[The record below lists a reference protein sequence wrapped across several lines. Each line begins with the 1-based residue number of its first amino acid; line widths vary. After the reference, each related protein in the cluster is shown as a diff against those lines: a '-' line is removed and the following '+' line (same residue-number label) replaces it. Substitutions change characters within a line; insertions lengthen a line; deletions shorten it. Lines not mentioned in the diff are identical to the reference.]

1 MPKTTNSDKEK
12 EEEEKRINLLIQQAV
27 DNAMLTQSKQFTAEV
42 SRLQAEL
49 TAAKL
54 QAAAQ
59 SGTSDVK
66 PKTTVKTEDSD
77 SDNEIELLIKRPV
90 FTNKDTSIK
99 MDQERLARVKN
110 KKLNQIPHLRNIESN
125 TSTNVEEIQ
134 TNYEAWKIALLNYYQ
149 IVHPSFHKWII
160 QVASALDLDVV
171 QNDPDL
177 QYPKIPDSLN
187 MSTLD
192 KIELKEA
199 TTATIKDYAHL
210 VDGLEPTDVVKAFF
224 NVYVYF
230 QPNSVDTRADKLEA
244 IWTCKL
250 QDDTPLSKFVVNI
263 QRLAREINLQ
273 HGSTIITEDSMMS
286 IVRKALKQSSR
297 YPAYKQALVQSRTI
311 RCKTVIQLAN
321 FLHNNRDKQA
331 MPPLPPT
338 TAQANA
344 VRTTNNH
351 YYDRQTGTFVPRR
364 GGRGGP
370 YRGRGGKGG
379 KGRGGSQNSSSSGP
393 PSNNPNS
400 NPANGNP
407 HKPTSYIKATDQ
419 NGSPVIG
426 KVRDYTRTSSHCI
439 QKILYGTCTRPNCFY
454 KHDFQVIDTSSSNNQ
469 GSGNNQQEDQR
480 ANADLPDQEGNST
493 SLEDQQQQDPVDS
506 QGDQADQ
513 EHEFFNAYAHAQDFV
528 NDIGPNLA
536 LNVTDEIIFD
546 PIQVALLFC
555 LLPFR
560 FLLTS
565 FSVLARTSVNILSSL
580 SKKIF
585 RISSS
590 LVSTSAWLLLS
601 LYFRC
606 SHQRCAAA
614 DSSKTEA
621 RMPIIL
627 DSGATMAM
635 SGDLSLFIRSS
646 MVPIKSNIKLAQAG
660 SKAHGT
666 HIGKISIN
674 GKVIDCI
681 YVPTFKQTLLSLGW
695 FLNLGMTTTTSTK
708 GDMLIHLP
716 DNSPY
721 LTFRLTSNN
730 LFYLDTT
737 NEQSA

>member
-1 MPKTTNSDKEK
+1 MDRT
-12 EEEEKRINLLIQQAV
+12 
-27 DNAMLTQSKQFTAEV
+27 
-42 SRLQAEL
+42 SR
-49 TAAKL
+49 KC
-54 QAAAQ
+54 
-59 SGTSDVK
+59 
-66 PKTTVKTEDSD
+66 P
-77 SDNEIELLIKRPV
+77 I
-90 FTNKDTSIK
+90 
-99 MDQERLARVKN
+99 
-110 KKLNQIPHLRNIESN
+110 
-125 TSTNVEEIQ
+125 
-134 TNYEAWKIALLNYYQ
+134 
-149 IVHPSFHKWII
+149 
-160 QVASALDLDVV
+160 DLDVV

-244 IWTCKL
+244 IWTSKL
-250 QDDTPLSKFVVNI
+250 QDDTPLSKFVVDI

-273 HGSTIITEDSMMS
+273 HGSIIITEDSMMS

-297 YPAYKQALVQSRTI
+297 YPAYKQALVQSRTV

-331 MPPLPPT
+331 MPPLAPT
-338 TAQANA
+338 NAQANA
-344 VRTTNNH
+344 VRTSYNH

-379 KGRGGSQNSSSSGP
+379 KGRGGSQNSSPSNP
-393 PSNNPNS
+393 PSNNPNG

-407 HKPTSYIKATDQ
+407 QKPTNDRYIRTTDQ

-426 KVRDYTRTSSHCI
+426 KVRDYTRPSSHCI

-454 KHDFQVIDTSSSNNQ
+454 KHNFQVIDTSSSNNQ
-469 GSGNNQQEDQR
+469 GASNNQQEDQKS
-480 ANADLPDQEGNST
+480 NADLQEQEGNLA
-493 SLEDQQQQDPVDS
+493 SLEEQPQQDPSDS
-506 QGDQADQ
+506 QVDQADQ
-513 EHEFFNAYAHAQDFV
+513 EHEFFNAYARAQDFV
-528 NDIGPNLA
+528 NDTGPNLA

-565 FSVLARTSVNILSSL
+565 SSVLTHTCTSILSSL
-580 SKKIF
+580 SKKSF
-585 RISSS
+585 RVSSF
-590 LVSTSAWLLLS
+590 LVSSSAWLLLS

-614 DSSKTEA
+614 DSSKTRAE
-621 RMPIIL
+621 MPIIL

-660 SKAHGT
+660 SKALGT

-674 GKVIDCI
+674 GKIIDCI

-695 FLNLGMTTTTSTK
+695 FLNLGMTTSTNTK
-708 GDMLIHLP
+708 GDLSIQLP
-716 DNSPY
+716 DNTPF
-721 LTFRLTSNN
+721 LNFRLTPNN